1 MDDTTRVT
9 LVLPA
14 DLWENVKRLVPS
26 GQRSKLV
33 AEAIEVE
40 IRRRQRIEQLSRLR
54 SLRDKLVNKYQTL
67 PDSAEDIQMMREER
81 DLGEPG
87 LH

>member
-26 GQRSKLV
+26 GQRSKMV

-54 SLRDKLVNKYQTL
+54 SLRDKLVNKYQTF
-67 PDSAEDIQMMREER
+67 PDSAEDIQIMREER
-81 DLGEPG
+81 DLGEPD